1 MSAAWLKGFWNH
13 PAGPKTIHF
22 WVSGADQQHSQ
33 VMSCLAQVCPLAHRA
48 FQRLMFSRCMCI
60 HAQAP
65 TFKWGISIA
74 NLADMQRP
82 AENVSYPQQLAV
94 TATGIIWS
102 RFATQ
107 VSRVKG
113 LLADGVIH
121 WTANRPSICM
131 IGPRHARE

>member
-1 MSAAWLKGFWNH
+1 M
-13 PAGPKTIHF
+13 T
-22 WVSGADQQHSQ
+22 
-33 VMSCLAQVCPLAHRA
+33 C
-48 FQRLMFSRCMCI
+48 CI
-60 HAQAP
+60 EAQAP

-107 VSRVKG
+107 VSRLNWPFRRQG
-113 LLADGVIH
+113 
-121 WTANRPSICM
+121 
-131 IGPRHARE
+131 